1 MMVRKGVALLAP
13 AVVLM
18 MGAAACGGSSD
29 NNSGGGG
36 GGTKTGGRLIYGYE
50 TKFPGNLF
58 PLISAGNSVATAYME
73 VRVLPGPTQYTPDFK
88 VVRDPELLTAD
99 PTAETKNG
107 KQVVTYKLNPAAV
120 WNDGQPL
127 DAKDFIF
134 SWKLQKSSDPA
145 KGGCAD
151 LISTTGYDQIE
162 TVEGSDNDHTVTV
175 TFTKPYADW
184 LSLFN
189 AGIFPA
195 HTMDKGDPKAN
206 CDEVKKGWPTA
217 GGIPV
222 SAGPWNIESANVDTG
237 KQVITLTPN
246 TKYWGAKPKLD
257 QLIYQAIGNEAGVNV
272 KALKSGEVQMIYP
285 QPQLDL
291 VKNIKALEP
300 TVSSKI
306 SFGLSFEHLD
316 FNTRNPALKDPVVRK
331 AIATAIDRGDLVKA
345 TVGQFDNRASVLN
358 SRMYVTNQPQY
369 KANNGG
375 LYETGD
381 VAKAKSALEGAGYK
395 LGQDGIYAKGGV
407 KLSFDTITT
416 VQNPLREQ
424 TIDVLASQLKP
435 AGIEI
440 KKDLDADIFE
450 DKTKPKSLEAGGFDI
465 ALFAWVGSPFVS
477 GNVSIYESVNG
488 DSQGQNYTHGNDPKV
503 DDLLAQM
510 TQEIDPTKQADLAN
524 QADTQLWQDLF
535 TLPLYQKPTF
545 LAWDS
550 SYTGI
555 DENST
560 NSGPLWNSEKFARK
574 A

>member
-1 MMVRKGVALLAP
+1 VKVRKSVALLAP

-18 MGAAACGGSSD
+18 MGAAACGGSSG
-29 NNSGGGG
+29 NSSGGG

-73 VRVLPGPTQYTPDFK
+73 VRVLPAPTQYTPDFK

-151 LISTTGYDQIE
+151 LISTTGYDQIAN
-162 TVEGSDNDHTVTV
+162 VEGSDNEHTVTV
-175 TFTKPYADW
+175 TFAKPYADW
-184 LSLFN
+184 LSLYN
-189 AGIFPA
+189 AGLFPA

-222 SAGPWNIESANVDTG
+222 SAGPWNIQSANVDTG

-246 TKYWGAKPKLD
+246 QKYWGAKPKLD

-272 KALKSGEVQMIYP
+272 KAMKSGEVQMIYP

-300 TVSSKI
+300 NVSSKI

-381 VAKAKSALEGAGYK
+381 VAKAKSMLEGAGYK
-395 LGQDGIYAKGGV
+395 LGPDGIYAKGGV
-407 KLSFDTITT
+407 RLSFDTITT

-435 AGIEI
+435 AGIDI

-477 GNVSIYESVNG
+477 GNVSIYQSTNG

-524 QADTQLWQDLF
+524 QADTQLWQDLY

-550 SYTGI
+550 HYSNI

-560 NSGPLWNSEKFARK
+560 NSGPLWDSEKFARK
-574 A
+574 S